1 MEGARFYYTNIC
13 RRAVFRVIFA
23 RMNREMEQYVER
35 EIIPRYASFDAAHGL
50 DHVRAVIAHSMS
62 LAGYYDV
69 EPDMV
74 YVVAAYHDTGLVE
87 GREHHHEVS
96 RRILTGDDNLR
107 RWFSADRIAVMGEAV
122 EDHRASSAREPRS
135 IYGRIVAEADRQI
148 DAAITLRR
156 TIQYTLAH
164 YPEMNR
170 EENFERCLSHITK
183 KYGRGGYLRLWIP
196 ESDNARRLEA
206 FRALIDDRNALR
218 KAFDAIYDSLL
229 G

>member
-107 RWFSADRIAVMGEAV
+107 RWFSADRIAEIG
-122 EDHRASSAREPRS
+122 RAH
-135 IYGRIVAEADRQI
+135 V
-148 DAAITLRR
+148 
-156 TIQYTLAH
+156 
-164 YPEMNR
+164 
-170 EENFERCLSHITK
+170 
-183 KYGRGGYLRLWIP
+183 
-196 ESDNARRLEA
+196 
-206 FRALIDDRNALR
+206 
-218 KAFDAIYDSLL
+218 
-229 G
+229 